1 MRLPGVVKSHGVR
14 AVPGSSATS
23 DYLCTVHGMHWIE
36 HMDAHAMSLRPFTT
50 SSVKKLY
57 GLQPESVY
65 AEEEN
70 PNPSFHPL
78 PTQGRVNEH

>member
-1 MRLPGVVKSHGVR
+1 MESELFQAPQPRLII
-14 AVPGSSATS
+14 
-23 DYLCTVHGMHWIE
+23 YVHGMHWIE